1 MNVKPSAPPTLA
13 DHSTRTRFA
22 FSMRGGSA
30 GVGPGLPEQPARPAA
45 ARKSPTLKKGAGP
58 FFWLATRS
66 FQKKGPDPF
75 FLSATERL
83 EPHAHALAESALLPA
98 RLFER
103 ELVGG
108 ARLCRLV
115 LGHQDVAAQRGE
127 LRLVRRRVLGLED
140 LQRLVVGFFIEH
152 DGGQPQ
158 ARDVAEV
165 LRRRVLD
172 HPLELRLGGL
182 EV

>member
-30 GVGPGLPEQPARPAA
+30 GVGPGLPEQPARLTA
-45 ARKSPTLKKGAGP
+45 ARKSEKGVRTLFLKKGSGP
-58 FFWLATRS
+58 FS
-66 FQKKGPDPF
+66 
-75 FLSATERL
+75 LSATERL
-83 EPHAHALAESALLPA
+83 QPHAHALAESALLPA
-98 RLFER
+98 CLFER

-115 LGHQDVAAQRGE
+115 LGDQDVAAQRGE

-140 LQRLVVGFFIEH
+140 LQRLVVGFFVEH